1 MIDVESEN
9 NTTTV
14 QNKENNDY
22 KTNSDWKLK
31 KTLTYNEIVCTAI
44 LFLSAG
50 YETTSTTLCFIAYN
64 LAMNPVCQ
72 EKLIEE
78 IDTIL
83 EKHVNFL

>member
-14 QNKENNDY
+14 QNKENNDH
-22 KTNSDWKLK
+22 KTNSAGKLK
-31 KTLTYNEIVCTAI
+31 KTLTYNEIICTSI
-44 LFLSAG
+44 LFLTAG

-64 LAMNPVCQ
+64 LAMNPDCQ